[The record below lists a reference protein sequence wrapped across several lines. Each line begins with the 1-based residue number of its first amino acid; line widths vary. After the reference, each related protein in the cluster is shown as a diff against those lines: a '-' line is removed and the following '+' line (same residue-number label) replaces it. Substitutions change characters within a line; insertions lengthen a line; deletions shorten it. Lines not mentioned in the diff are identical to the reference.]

1 MESYCWKA
9 PTGKRQRETAQVG
22 LLRQAARGAVL
33 GETEGSTELT
43 GFLEWSVPSPQG
55 ELLQLFSRMQ
65 APILSGK
72 PGQQD
77 SGRNCTGMLRWF
89 CSHSS
94 MGFRGFGSTVRL
106 ASRYPRT
113 CTAPGACSMPR
124 VKHEAGKCSSREQK
138 CFVIPWDKLFT
149 SYRCALVGV
158 NSIYYSFRAVQVCI
172 QLAKWLE
179 PSNSCCH

>member
-1 MESYCWKA
+1 MDGVLLLKSSY
-9 PTGKRQRETAQVG
+9 RQRETVRVG

-33 GETEGSTELT
+33 SKIEGSTELA
-43 GFLEWSVPSPQG
+43 GFLQWSVPSPQG

-77 SGRNCTGMLRWF
+77 SSRNCTGMLRRF

-106 ASRYPRT
+106 ASRCPRT
-113 CTAPGACSMPR
+113 RTPPGACSMPR
-124 VKHEAGKCSSREQK
+124 VKHKAGKCSSREQK
-138 CFVIPWDKLFT
+138 CFVI
-149 SYRCALVGV
+149 S
-158 NSIYYSFRAVQVCI
+158 
-172 QLAKWLE
+172 
-179 PSNSCCH
+179 